1 MNNKNDNDNHEL
13 IQLAVSSIII
23 ALLICA
29 FFHYFLT

>member
-1 MNNKNDNDNHEL
+1 MKNDDNDNHEL

>member
-1 MNNKNDNDNHEL
+1 MKNDDNDNHEL
-13 IQLAVSSIII
+13 IQLTVSSIII